1 MDHAP
6 EKRRRFSK
14 KYINLPITP
23 KLFPLG
29 VEEAMKFYI
38 FLSPYPTD
46 ATFQIWSRLAQ

>member
-1 MDHAP
+1 MP
-6 EKRRRFSK
+6 LKREEDFLK
-14 KYINLPITP
+14 KYIYLPITP

-29 VEEAMKFYI
+29 VEEAMTFYI